1 MIPYLIIF
9 IIALTFSIFALKD
22 SKKYWLF
29 SWISIIAI
37 SLLIGLR
44 YNTGIDWLHF
54 DQCYRRIVLGYN
66 VDIELGFKALS
77 ILFGKYFG
85 LGSWTIFTVMAVSF
99 VFPLY
104 FLGRENMN
112 YLYIFVPLFICLNLT
127 NSLTVSRQY
136 AAMGMILCSCKYLSS
151 NDLKKYIVCCLLA
164 ILLHSTSFMFAIIFY
179 LLYHLKWIGHRLLKT
194 YLVLFFISFILQ
206 KYSDSIFT
214 YIYDNFNFIAIYVG
228 KESYVDNI
236 NIWADKVGMLENT
249 DTPFRMAI
257 NKVSTL
263 LLICYGDKF
272 LKSHENK
279 FYFFIY
285 HLSVIGLIIYPI
297 FQSQELLKR
306 LVWYLTIFSPLMYS
320 LIIKEYV
327 FLSDIKK
334 LSVGKILLLVW
345 MIYTL
350 YSYLMQGEA
359 MNYNFL

>member
-1 MIPYLIIF
+1 
-9 IIALTFSIFALKD
+9 
-22 SKKYWLF
+22 
-29 SWISIIAI
+29 
-37 SLLIGLR
+37 
-44 YNTGIDWLHF
+44 
-54 DQCYRRIVLGYN
+54 
-66 VDIELGFKALS
+66 
-77 ILFGKYFG
+77 
-85 LGSWTIFTVMAVSF
+85 
-99 VFPLY
+99 
-104 FLGRENMN
+104 
-112 YLYIFVPLFICLNLT
+112 
-127 NSLTVSRQY
+127 
-136 AAMGMILCSCKYLSS
+136 
-151 NDLKKYIVCCLLA
+151 
-164 ILLHSTSFMFAIIFY
+164 
-179 LLYHLKWIGHRLLKT
+179 
-194 YLVLFFISFILQ
+194 
-206 KYSDSIFT
+206 
-214 YIYDNFNFIAIYVG
+214 
-228 KESYVDNI
+228 
-236 NIWADKVGMLENT
+236 MLENT

-263 LLICYGDKF
+263 LLICCGDKF

-334 LSVGKILLLVW
+334 MSVGKILLLVW